1 MPAPRVVL
9 GRRPPEGYDCRIG
22 TGANVS
28 CGYRDLT
35 PSGGSWP
42 SQRTTWLWF
51 YFPEHLVGCPAA
63 RGRPFGGG
71 VLVDYRE
78 ARKERLRGTR
88 PTVNSSTR

>member
-35 PSGGSWP
+35 GGLNR
-42 SQRTTWLWF
+42 RTE
-51 YFPEHLVGCPAA
+51 PG
-63 RGRPFGGG
+63 
-71 VLVDYRE
+71 
-78 ARKERLRGTR
+78 
-88 PTVNSSTR
+88 STRSAAWRSASLVACA